1 MNPLD
6 QAFHLDHQL
15 MIQQRTRRA
24 RSVVVSV
31 AGLFVAGAIG
41 TCVASSYDEP
51 LQSAT
56 PARSPA
62 AAPDDKPPLSLMS
75 LQLKEANETDEL
87 KQQIVAQRAEVKRL
101 SDQLSALLSRMAV
114 LEVSLE
120 RRVQQ
125 SASMSS
131 ASVTPVSS
139 ESPAPISSRPSAV
152 ARPLKKRAPERGP
165 LGPTSVGGAPLTTA
179 SAIARQ

>member
-6 QAFHLDHQL
+6 QAFHLDHQF
-15 MIQQRTRRA
+15 MVQQRTRRA

-51 LQSAT
+51 LQSAA
-56 PARSPA
+56 PARLPSA
-62 AAPDDKPPLSLMS
+62 GAPDAVPLSLMS

-87 KQQIVAQRAEVKRL
+87 KQQIAVQRAEMKRL
-101 SDQLSALLSRMAV
+101 SDQLSALISRMEV

-120 RRVQQ
+120 GRTQQ
-125 SASMSS
+125 SSSIS
-131 ASVTPVSS
+131 ASVIPVSS
-139 ESPAPISSRPSAV
+139 ESPTSISSRPSAI
-152 ARPLKKRAPERGP
+152 ARPLKKRTTERRPMGP
-165 LGPTSVGGAPLTTA
+165 ISVGGAPLTTA
-179 SAIARQ
+179 SAIPRQ

>member
-56 PARSPA
+56 PAKPPA

-125 SASMSS
+125 SSSMS
-131 ASVTPVSS
+131 ASVTPMSS

>member
-6 QAFHLDHQL
+6 QAFHLDHQF
-15 MIQQRTRRA
+15 MVQQRTRRA

-51 LQSAT
+51 LQSAA
-56 PARSPA
+56 PARLPSA
-62 AAPDDKPPLSLMS
+62 GAPDAVPLSLMS

-87 KQQIVAQRAEVKRL
+87 KHQIAVQRAEMKRL
-101 SDQLSALLSRMAV
+101 SDQLSALISRMEV

-120 RRVQQ
+120 GRAQQ
-125 SASMSS
+125 PSSIS
-131 ASVTPVSS
+131 ASVTSVSS
-139 ESPAPISSRPSAV
+139 DSPASISTRPSAI
-152 ARPLKKRAPERGP
+152 AKPLKKRTTQRRPMGP
-165 LGPTSVGGAPLTTA
+165 ISVGGAPLTTA
-179 SAIARQ
+179 SVIPRQ

>member
-51 LQSAT
+51 LQSAA
-56 PARSPA
+56 PVRPPA
-62 AAPDDKPPLSLMS
+62 AAPDHTAPLSLMS
-75 LQLKEANETDEL
+75 LQLKEANETEEL
-87 KQQIVAQRAEVKRL
+87 KQQIAVQRADMQRL
-101 SDQLSALLSRMAV
+101 SDQLSALISRMEV
-114 LEVSLE
+114 LEGSLE
-120 RRVQQ
+120 ARAQQ
-125 SASMSS
+125 SSSISASVIPLSSESS
-131 ASVTPVSS
+131 ASTS
-139 ESPAPISSRPSAV
+139 ARPSAT
-152 ARPLKKRAPERGP
+152 ARSLKKRTPQRAQMGP
-165 LGPTSVGGAPLTTA
+165 ISVGGAPLTTA
-179 SAIARQ
+179 SAIPRQ